1 MQKATLS
8 PRLALQR
15 LALLAL
21 LPAAASLSACSD
33 SDEKGTPGNAVEL
46 KAHSVTPALV
56 KVLPGFESLQI
67 FPLISS
73 DDKLAESP
81 NFIFGPQPDGAA
93 LLRNPAAGGGFV
105 LINNHEISQS
115 VSRVY
120 LDKTF
125 KPVKG
130 EYIVDYN
137 GGTTRLCSAT
147 LATPEEHG
155 FPMPVFLTA
164 GESGA
169 ESQVHAIDPL
179 GPIDKTNSGRRKP
192 ALGKASMENAVP
204 LHKQA
209 YPGKTVIIIGEDDTN
224 GQVVL
229 YVSNTPGDLEN
240 GKLYLLKRPNSNP
253 VETDLSQGTSYDVEW
268 VEVPN
273 AKTLTGAQIA
283 AFSVSS
289 GALQLARVEDLDY
302 RKGSAANNREIYFT
316 ATGVSQADKV
326 SPVTGKTMWGRIY
339 KLNLDAQN
347 PTGPAKLEVVVDGA
361 QDPGKYIVNPDNI
374 CVTDG
379 YVYIQEDGD
388 SFYLNNDHD
397 GRIWQWNINSPGQR
411 AKPMLEMD
419 HRRTDA
425 AFNTKYNPSNSQN
438 KSSWEYGAMYD
449 ISDLVNTPNTFLVNI
464 HPHTWQDARFRN
476 ADGSGAAANTNS
488 EGGQVVIVRGVAK

>member
-1 MQKATLS
+1 MNVSLTPSGPVALLSATI
-8 PRLALQR
+8 
-15 LALLAL
+15 LLAL
-21 LPAAASLSACSD
+21 ASCGETESPP
-33 SDEKGTPGNAVEL
+33 TNTFEL
-46 KAHSVTPALV
+46 KAQSVTPALV
-56 KVLPGFESLQI
+56 KALPGFETLLVL
-67 FPLISS
+67 PLISS
-73 DDKLAESP
+73 DDVLPESP
-81 NFIFGPQPDGAA
+81 NFVFGPQPDGAG
-93 LLRNPAAGGGFV
+93 LLRNPAGEGFI

-155 FPMPVFLTA
+155 FPLVTFLTA

-169 ESQVHAIDPL
+169 ESMVHAINPL
-179 GPIDKTNSGRRKP
+179 APADKANSGRRKP

-204 LHKQA
+204 LNKQA

-224 GQVVL
+224 GQVLL
-229 YVSNTPGDLEN
+229 YVSDTPGDLDN
-240 GKLYLLKRPNSNP
+240 GKLYMLRRVGGDP
-253 VETDLSQGTSYDVEW
+253 VETNMVAGTRYPTEW
-268 VEVPN
+268 LEVPG

-283 AFSVSS
+283 AFSTSASV
-289 GALQLARVEDLDY
+289 LQLARVEDLDY
-302 RKGSAANNREIYFT
+302 RRGSAANNRELYFT

-326 SPVTGKTMWGRIY
+326 TPVAGKTMWGRIY
-339 KLNLDAQN
+339 KLNLNAQS
-347 PTGPAKLEVVVDGA
+347 PTGPATLEVVVDGD
-361 QDPGKYIVNPDNI
+361 QDPGRYIVNPDNI
-374 CVTDG
+374 CVTEN

-388 SFYLNNDHD
+388 SFYRDTDHD
-397 GRIWQWNINSPGQR
+397 GRIWQWAINSPGQR
-411 AKPMLEMD
+411 AKAMLEMD
-419 HRRTDA
+419 HRRSNA
-425 AFNTKYNPSNSQN
+425 SFNAKYNPGNSQL

-449 ISDLVNTPNTFLVNI
+449 ISDLVNTPNTFLLNL
-464 HPHTWQDARFRN
+464 HPHTWQDPKFQN